1 MPTWLIERGYR
12 FGIVAADCAEPS
24 HVHVVGHG
32 GAAKFWL
39 GPLRLARSGG
49 YNANRLREVTM
60 IVRQHEDEFL
70 ERWHDFCG
78 RS

>member
-12 FGIVAADCAEPS
+12 FGIVSADCAEPP

-39 GPLRLARSGG
+39 GPASLAQSAG
-49 YNANRLREVTM
+49 YNAHRVREITK
-60 IVRQHEDEFL
+60 IVARYEAEFL
-70 ERWHDFCG
+70 ERWHEFCDQG
-78 RS
+78 